1 MSKRNSHGR
10 GPSPEKVWRSD
21 NNRKTGDYKGILK
34 SDSDDRF
41 PENVEKFKMLTSVD
55 DITSLRLWRAVGAE
69 ILGTLILVLIGCG
82 SCIQGWPSDNEF
94 LISLNDTAAYP
105 SNDSPTNIVQI
116 ALAFGLGVSTVV
128 WIIGHISGGHVNP
141 AVTCAM
147 LITRRISFARGF
159 VYIVAQLFGAIAG
172 AGILKFVT
180 PTEIQGLLGC
190 TFIGP
195 GVNYAM
201 CVGVEFC
208 ISFILVLT
216 VFASCDKR
224 RKDLG
229 GSFPL
234 TIGISVTVCH
244 LFAVKYTGSSMNP
257 ARSYGPAVVMGM
269 WTDHWVYWVGPI
281 LGGVLAGL
289 LYDAVFASNASIEKC
304 RGCLFTRQYNS
315 ESYRAKKLRIRVL
328 EEDVDYEANEHVQ

>member
-1 MSKRNSHGR
+1 MSKHNTHSR
-10 GPSPEKVWRSD
+10 GHFHEKVWRPD
-21 NNRKTGDYKGILK
+21 KNPG
-34 SDSDDRF
+34 SDDYNGIIISDEKF
-41 PENVEKFKMLTSVD
+41 PENVEKFKMLTSLD
-55 DITSLRLWRAVGAE
+55 DITSLRLWKAVAVE
-69 ILGTLILVLIGCG
+69 ILGTLILVLVGCG
-82 SCIQGWPSDNEF
+82 SCIQKWQTDLEF
-94 LISLNDTAAYP
+94 AIRLDDTAVYP
-105 SNDSPTNIVQI
+105 SYNYSSTDIVQI

-128 WIIGHISGGHVNP
+128 WIIGHVSGGHINP

-147 LITRRISFARGF
+147 LITRRISLARGF
-159 VYIVAQLFGAIAG
+159 LYIVGQLFGAIAG

-180 PTEIQGLLGC
+180 PTERQGSLGC
-190 TFIGP
+190 TLISP

-234 TIGISVTVCH
+234 TIGMSVTMCH

-289 LYDAVFASNASIEKC
+289 LYDVVFASNASVEKC
-304 RGCLFTRQYNS
+304 RGCLFARQYNS
-315 ESYRAKKLRIRVL
+315 ESYRAKKLKIRIL
-328 EEDVDYEANEHVQ
+328 EEEEDYETK